1 MSQCRFGSSK
11 KREKRNQ
18 QPGQCSLQWWRSP
31 SAVSSAASSA
41 HRTVGHSS
49 RVELWENF
57 QCLRTRQETRQF
69 LQNTELFLE
78 YVSVLLP
85 GVADRSEFLSA
96 AVGHVPLW
104 KHVFA
109 CVAYSCDWTHYS
121 CSPSLFSHHIYWLN
135 YSSSSDIISCL
146 TLLILSI
153 LVTPARMRGQEQR
166 FGHFL
171 NSTFY

>member
-11 KREKRNQ
+11 KREKGNQ

-31 SAVSSAASSA
+31 SAVFSAASYSTPYCWTQSKSGIVGEFGVFENTPRNKTVLSK
-41 HRTVGHSS
+41 HRIVLGICFCAPPRCS
-49 RVELWENF
+49 RW
-57 QCLRTRQETRQF
+57 
-69 LQNTELFLE
+69 
-78 YVSVLLP
+78 
-85 GVADRSEFLSA
+85 SEFLSA
-96 AVGHVPLW
+96 AVVHVPLW

-109 CVAYSCDWTHYS
+109 CVACSCNWTHYS